1 MVEYSIWFLRTPGVA
16 FPYLIRYN
24 LPMTSRSNDQW
35 LADLRN
41 TGEAR
46 ESALADLRALILR
59 GLPFTL
65 EGKLSPDNPAFDAL
79 AEDVAQ
85 ETLLKVLA
93 HLDTFEG
100 RSLFTTWVQK
110 IAVREAL
117 GELRRRR
124 WRDVPLPDMLTTA
137 DEDNAPMRE
146 MAADQPTPEFQAE
159 RKDLLQRVN
168 RIVMEELTDK
178 QRQAVAL
185 LAVQGLPVETV
196 ANRMDVKPN
205 ALYKLMLDARARIK
219 TRLER
224 EGLTPAQILS
234 VVE

>member
-1 MVEYSIWFLRTPGVA
+1 
-16 FPYLIRYN
+16 
-24 LPMTSRSNDQW
+24 MTSRGNDEW

-41 TGEAR
+41 TGEVR
-46 ESALADLRALILR
+46 ESALSDLRTIILR
-59 GLPFTL
+59 GLPFALT
-65 EGKLSPDNPAFDAL
+65 GKLSPDNPAFDAL

-124 WRDVPLPDMLTTA
+124 WRDVPLPEMTTA

-146 MAADQPTPEFQAE
+146 MAADQPTPESQAE
-159 RKDLLQRVN
+159 RKDLIQRVS
-168 RIVMEELTDK
+168 RIVTEELTDK
-178 QRQAVAL
+178 QRRAVEL
-185 LAVQGLPVETV
+185 LAVQGLPIEAV
-196 ANRMDVKPN
+196 ASRMEVKPN
-205 ALYKLMLDARARIK
+205 ALYKLMFDARARIK
-219 TRLER
+219 NRLER
-224 EGLTPAQILS
+224 EGLTSTQILS
-234 VVE
+234 VFESGPG

>member
-1 MVEYSIWFLRTPGVA
+1 
-16 FPYLIRYN
+16 
-24 LPMTSRSNDQW
+24 MTSRSNDEW

-59 GLPFTL
+59 GLPFAL
-65 EGKLSPDNPAFDAL
+65 QGKLSPDNPAFDAL

-85 ETLLKVLA
+85 ETLLKVMT
-93 HLDTFEG
+93 HLDSFEG

-124 WRDVPLPDMLTTA
+124 WRDVPLPEMTTA
-137 DEDNAPMRE
+137 DDDTAPMHE
-146 MAADQPTPEFQAE
+146 MAADQPTPESQAE
-159 RKDLLQRVN
+159 RKDLLRRVS
-168 RIVMEELTDK
+168 RIVTEELTDK
-178 QRQAVAL
+178 QRQAVDL
-185 LAVQGLPVETV
+185 LAVQGLPIETV
-196 ANRMDVKPN
+196 ASRMQVKPN
-205 ALYKLMLDARARIK
+205 ALYKLMFDARVRIK
-219 TRLER
+219 SRLER

-234 VVE
+234 VFEGGAG